1 MAVVT
6 PRRVR
11 RLLKHTPWSP
21 GGRGEGV
28 GVAVA
33 VIVIA
38 GAVVGSTSFTV
49 VGDRPSTD
57 TGRSVP
63 TLLPPSLPSLSA
75 SPVFAAADPA
85 LSSRRGEE
93 EEVLPHLRGEEKT
106 AHRSLAALHGANP
119 RARLDEL
126 ERLVEGLIENVR
138 PRLQRWVL
146 VVVQLMAALL
156 VSVSPLLRLVTLSI
170 LLTRFTIAVT
180 MASSL
185 YLACVCALFKEEI
198 WCRCS

>member
-1 MAVVT
+1 MAVAT

-63 TLLPPSLPSLSA
+63 TLLPLSLPSLSA

-85 LSSRRGEE
+85 PSSRRGEE

-126 ERLVEGLIENVR
+126 EHLVEGLIENVR

-146 VVVQLMAALL
+146 VVVQLMAGASCFGESSAPPCDL
-156 VSVSPLLRLVTLSI
+156 VDLAHQIHYRSDNGKQPLSCLRTCFV
-170 LLTRFTIAVT
+170 
-180 MASSL
+180 
-185 YLACVCALFKEEI
+185 
-198 WCRCS
+198 